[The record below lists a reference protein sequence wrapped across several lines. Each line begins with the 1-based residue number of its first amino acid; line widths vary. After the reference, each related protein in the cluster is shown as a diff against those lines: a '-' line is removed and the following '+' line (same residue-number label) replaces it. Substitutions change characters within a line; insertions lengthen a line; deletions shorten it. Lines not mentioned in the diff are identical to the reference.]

1 MRIFFLCNPV
11 SHLANHSYDSTDLV
25 IIFLL
30 EHSLLFLAF
39 IRLRLQMVHGELIFR
54 MLLFLDKIGG
64 SPIIEL

>member
-11 SHLANHSYDSTDLV
+11 TYQISHESTDLV

-39 IRLRLQMVHGELIFR
+39 IRLRFQMLHGELIFR

-64 SPIIEL
+64 SPITEV